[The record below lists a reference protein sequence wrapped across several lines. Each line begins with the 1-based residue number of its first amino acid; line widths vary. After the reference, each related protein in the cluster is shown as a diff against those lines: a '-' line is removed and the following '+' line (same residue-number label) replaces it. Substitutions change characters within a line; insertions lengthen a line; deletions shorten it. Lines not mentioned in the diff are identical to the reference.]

1 MGGSTSHVCARE
13 AWPRPCGE
21 LETLTCGTAEPWSSE
36 QGTGQTDKPPG
47 AWAGGKGWSSL
58 AATPGTAKNK
68 KKKKKGEGGH
78 RVTETSRL
86 PLVPGSHRCGFPVP
100 TAGTAALLFNNQ
112 TAQGFNRPVTI
123 SGQLSWVSQTPPG
136 QRLLEAVSRRKRGA
150 ARQGGAWCRHPGDG
164 GSPGERDA
172 VPGTC
177 PAPSCQPNPDT
188 WLGSLLPWHS
198 PQQQVPPA
206 PTEPASPGQ

>member
-1 MGGSTSHVCARE
+1 M
-13 AWPRPCGE
+13 
-21 LETLTCGTAEPWSSE
+21 CGTPEPWSSE
-36 QGTGQTDKPPG
+36 QGTGQSTGRMDKPPR

-58 AATPGTAKNK
+58 AQHRAQQKNIK
-68 KKKKKGEGGH
+68 KKKNGEGGH

-86 PLVPGSHRCGFPVP
+86 PLVPSSHRCGFPVP

-112 TAQGFNRPVTI
+112 TAQGFSRAVTS

-172 VPGTC
+172 APGTC

-188 WLGSLLPWHS
+188 GLGLLLPWHS
-198 PQQQVPPA
+198 PQQQVPPQ
-206 PTEPASPGQ
+206 PLQNPHPLGTKYLLSPCHPKWFFFLFKK